1 MCNNN
6 IHSQEISVRKK
17 AKNGGGKEKEKK
29 KRLFSCRIFT
39 LPLSSTISS
48 SFSAYHILHTRIFQ
62 IKICKFIAFI
72 ETICKYYT
80 TL

>member
-6 IHSQEISVRKK
+6 IHSQEVSVRKK
-17 AKNGGGKEKEKK
+17 AKNWEGKEKEEKK
-29 KRLFSCRIFT
+29 LLFSCSLFS
-39 LPLSSTISS
+39 LPLSSTISPP
-48 SFSAYHILHTRIFQ
+48 FSAYQILHTRICK

-72 ETICKYYT
+72 ETIDKYYT